1 MSADASLIHTAELLE
16 WPKILSRLAEH
27 AMSAPGR
34 EACEHLPFC
43 DDADSAAR
51 ALAAVTEA
59 AALLREALA
68 PALADVTDIAPDL
81 ERASLGA
88 MLAGED
94 LIRVADALRAAR
106 RTRDVLVEEW
116 ERTPRLAE
124 IAMQLAA
131 DEPLEMDIFAAIDRD
146 GEVNDAASPELVEL
160 RRRHRRLHQQI
171 LDTMNELV
179 KHGEWAE
186 FLQDDYY
193 TVRNGRYVLLVRV
206 ERQHK
211 IEGIVHDISGSGQS
225 LYIEPKEITNLNN
238 VLRGTE
244 VAIAQEVA
252 RILRALTARVA
263 ATADAIHASAEA
275 LVEIDIVFA
284 KARYAAAIGASEPTL
299 APEGRMRL
307 RALRHPLLVGR
318 DDVRAAANVERVVT
332 NDVEFAA
339 GAGCVIVTGPNTGGK
354 TVLLKAVGLAALF
367 VRAGM
372 HPPVAFD
379 SETVFFDRV
388 FAVIGDRQSI
398 EAGLSTFAAHL
409 AALREIARDAG
420 PRSLVL
426 LDEIGEGTD
435 PRQGVAL
442 SMAVLEHLVASGAR
456 TLATTHFSELAA
468 LATQRAGFV
477 NASMEFDPATMRP
490 TYRLRLG
497 IPGRSG
503 AFDVAERMG
512 LPAPILARAR
522 ELYEGAGTELQA
534 IMEDLDRAHQEWRS
548 KTTAAE
554 RDRATA
560 RDLVEKQRELLR
572 DLESKKRERAQKEL
586 AAVESM
592 YRDARER
599 IRALLAEL
607 KERPTRAE
615 AQSVK
620 EQIAQVVEEV
630 RAQTPPPEDAIP
642 ERIGYVPI
650 RDWSAMHEG
659 DAVYIGALRAK
670 GKLETLPD
678 ARSQLRVLVAGAR
691 VTIDAADVFH
701 PVVDEAPAEVRV
713 RVLPPARVE
722 AASSKDRSLDL
733 RGQYVADALDH
744 TAEYLD
750 LAWRSRWHQVT
761 IIHGHGTGS
770 LKREIREYLR
780 GAPYALAFRP
790 GERGEGGDGATVVD
804 FDYSDE
810 A

>member
-1 MSADASLIHTAELLE
+1 MTSDASLIHAAELLE
-16 WPKILSRLAEH
+16 WPKILVRLSAH

-34 EACEHLPFC
+34 EACERLPFC
-43 DDADSAAR
+43 EDSDSAAR
-51 ALAAVTEA
+51 ALAATTEA

-68 PALADVTDIAPDL
+68 PALADVTDIAADL

-94 LIRVADALRAAR
+94 LIRIADVLRAAR
-106 RTRDVLVEEW
+106 RTRDLLVEEW

-124 IAMQLAA
+124 IAMHLAA
-131 DEPLEMDIFAAIDRD
+131 DEPLEMDIFSAIDRG

-160 RRRHRRLHQQI
+160 RRRYRRLHQQI
-171 LDTMNELV
+171 LDTMNDLV
-179 KHGEWAE
+179 KRGEWAE

-193 TVRNGRYVLLVRV
+193 TMRNGRYVLLVRV

-211 IEGIVHDISGSGQS
+211 IDGIVHDISGSGQS
-225 LYIEPKEITNLNN
+225 LYVEPKEVTQLNN

-263 ATADAIHASAEA
+263 AIADAIHAGAEA

-284 KARYAAAIGASEPTL
+284 KARYAATISASEPLL
-299 APEGRMRL
+299 ATEGRMRL

-318 DDVRAAANVERVVT
+318 DDVRVVA
-332 NDVEFAA
+332 NDVEFAP

-379 SETVFFDRV
+379 SEAIFFDRI

-409 AALREIARDAG
+409 ASLREIARDAG

-456 TLATTHFSELAA
+456 TLTTTHFSELAA
-468 LATQRAGFV
+468 LATQREGFA

-512 LPAPILARAR
+512 IPASILARAR
-522 ELYEGAGTELQA
+522 ELYEGAGTELQS
-534 IMEDLDRAHQEWRS
+534 IMESLDRAHQEWRS
-548 KTTAAE
+548 KAADAE

-560 RDLVEKQRELLR
+560 RNLVEKQRDLLR
-572 DLESKKRERAQKEL
+572 DLESRKRERAQKEL

-607 KERPTRAE
+607 KERPSRAE
-615 AQSVK
+615 AQSAK
-620 EQIAQVVEEV
+620 ERIAEIVEEV
-630 RAQTPPPEDAIP
+630 RAQTPPPEDAVP

-650 RDWSAMHEG
+650 RDWSALHEG
-659 DAVYIGALRAK
+659 DAVYVGALRSK

-678 ARSQLRVLVAGAR
+678 ARSQLRVLVGGAR
-691 VTIDAADVFH
+691 VTVDAADVFH
-701 PVVDEAPAEVRV
+701 PVVDEPHTAPSVTV
-713 RVLPPARVE
+713 VPPARVE
-722 AASSKDRSLDL
+722 AASSKDRTLDL

-750 LAWRSRWHQVT
+750 LAWRSHWHQVT
-761 IIHGHGTGS
+761 IVHGHGTGS

-780 GAPYALAFRP
+780 GAPYRLTFRP

-804 FDYSDE
+804 FDHTDE

>member
-1 MSADASLIHTAELLE
+1 MNSDASLIHTAELLE
-16 WPKILSRLAEH
+16 WPKILARLAEH

-81 ERASLGA
+81 ERAALGS

-94 LIRVADALRAAR
+94 LIRVADVLRAAR
-106 RTRDVLVEEW
+106 RTRDLLVEEW

-124 IAMQLAA
+124 IAMHLAA
-131 DEPLEMDIFAAIDRD
+131 DEPLEMDIFAAIDRG

-160 RRRHRRLHQQI
+160 RRRYRRLHQQI

-179 KHGEWAE
+179 KRGEWAE

-193 TVRNGRYVLLVRV
+193 TMRNGRYVLLVRV

-211 IEGIVHDISGSGQS
+211 IDGIVHDISGSGQS
-225 LYIEPKEITNLNN
+225 LYIEPREITNLNN

-275 LVEIDIVFA
+275 LFEIDIVFA

-299 APEGRMRL
+299 AAEGRMCL

-318 DDVRAAANVERVVT
+318 DDVRVVS
-332 NDVEFAA
+332 NDVEFAQ

-379 SETVFFDRV
+379 SEAVFFDRV

-512 LPAPILARAR
+512 LPAAILARAR

-534 IMEDLDRAHQEWRS
+534 IMESLDRAHQEWRS
-548 KTTAAE
+548 KAADVE
-554 RDRATA
+554 RDRAAA

-572 DLESKKRERAQKEL
+572 ELESKKRERAQKEL

-592 YRDARER
+592 YRDARDR

-620 EQIAQVVEEV
+620 EQIAQIVEGV

-650 RDWSAMHEG
+650 RDWSAMHVG
-659 DAVYIGALRAK
+659 DTVYVGALRSK

-678 ARSQLRVLVAGAR
+678 ARSQLRVLVGGAR

-701 PVVDEAPAEVRV
+701 PVVDDAPTVPTVRV
-713 RVLPPARVE
+713 VPPARVE

-804 FDYSDE
+804 FDYSGE
-810 A
+810 T